1 MNLSGK
7 YNKQK
12 IFSSQINNKYKNKYQ
27 KVDTKQIIFI
37 NQYSVKDDN
46 LKFTNF
52 LERNFSTRNLYLKN
66 IIDNCLINP
75 QFFDNN
81 FIGRDVSVQTHRD
94 LQKIKRV
101 KKILELYDNF
111 PQNYETIYKATL
123 KSNGE
128 RGFQIYF
135 TMNNNIK
142 YVYIIDLYH
151 LIIASKLNRKKNQFS
166 LSEEYERRKNYNKNI
181 KDILFDLEVKV

>member
-37 NQYSVKDDN
+37 NQYSVKDDT

-52 LERNFSTRNLYLKN
+52 LERNFSSRNLYLKK

-81 FIGRDVSVQTHRD
+81 FIGRDVSIQTPSD

-111 PQNYETIYKATL
+111 PKNYETIYKAAL
-123 KSNGE
+123 KSNSE

-142 YVYIIDLYH
+142 
-151 LIIASKLNRKKNQFS
+151 
-166 LSEEYERRKNYNKNI
+166 E
-181 KDILFDLEVKV
+181 

>member
-1 MNLSGK
+1 M
-7 YNKQK
+7 
-12 IFSSQINNKYKNKYQ
+12 
-27 KVDTKQIIFI
+27 FI
-37 NQYSVKDDN
+37 NQYLVKNDN
-46 LKFTNF
+46 LKFNNF
-52 LERNFSTRNLYLKN
+52 LERNFSPRNLHLKK

-81 FIGRDVSVQTHRD
+81 FIGIDVSIQTHND

-166 LSEEYERRKNYNKNI
+166 LGEEYERRKNYNKYM
-181 KDILFDLEVKV
+181 KDNLDVRV

>member
-52 LERNFSTRNLYLKN
+52 LERNSSTRNLYLKK

-81 FIGRDVSVQTHRD
+81 FIGRDVSIQTPSD

-111 PQNYETIYKATL
+111 PKNYETIYKAAL

-151 LIIASKLNRKKNQFS
+151 LIIASKLNRKKKQFS

-181 KDILFDLEVKV
+181 KDILFNLEVKV

>member
-81 FIGRDVSVQTHRD
+81 FIGRDVSIQTPSD

-111 PQNYETIYKATL
+111 PKNYETIYKAAL
-123 KSNGE
+123 KSNSE

-181 KDILFDLEVKV
+181 KDILFNLEVKV

>member
-12 IFSSQINNKYKNKYQ
+12 IFSSQINKKYKNKYQ

-52 LERNFSTRNLYLKN
+52 LERNLSKRNLYLKK
-66 IIDNCLINP
+66 IIDKCLINP
-75 QFFDNN
+75 SFFDNN
-81 FIGRDVSVQTHRD
+81 FIGRDVSIQTNSD
-94 LQKIKRV
+94 LIKIKRV
-101 KKILELYDNF
+101 KKILELYANF
-111 PQNYETIYKATL
+111 PQSYETIYKATL
-123 KSNGE
+123 KSNDE

-181 KDILFDLEVKV
+181 KDILFNLEVKV